1 MAQYSDS
8 WLQFEAAS
16 GGRVTL
22 TGDASEM
29 RNQFAGLYAALAP
42 NYPPAPDAVSVM
54 NGSHEGIKYRVYFP
68 KNAGKL
74 LPVGVYTHGG
84 GFVLGD
90 LDTED
95 MLCQAFVEQAE
106 TILVSVDYRLA
117 PEHPHP
123 AQLNDTIKI
132 LEWAHHN
139 ADSFGG
145 DANRFYTIG
154 ASAGASLAL
163 MSAREIMSGRTSV
176 APGCLQGVVAIGP
189 FTVHPDH
196 VPQEYQTGYSSY
208 IELGDTAP
216 IISRAVMDR
225 FFRCANLDADKSDG
239 FILLHKDDF
248 RQFPPVYVATAG
260 CDPLRDD
267 GKILAAA
274 LRNAGVEADSG
285 GSLGR
290 VERLPWPM
298 RNHAGVG
305 VGVRARVLKPC
316 PNQKDES
323 LPAVDASRPV
333 KIAGD
338 EKNDAMGSGHAAG
351 VACGV
356 STGNATVRIAPTIL
370 LFSSQA
376 IRYPPILVNAGG
388 TLVIAHFWIL
398 MRCLCQKSEWREI
411 LNSFVIDMVN
421 IFSSVNLPLSQCYKA
436 FNFDDEPSE
445 SMDLA
450 GVSMAPQL
458 PSEEDVRYCIRW
470 YTRATNCV
478 FDLFSYNE
486 LVEKVIPWLGDKRPS
501 ASKSCI
507 NFLVLAIGA
516 QCGPRDMEREANAY
530 FMHGRYLAMSQFF
543 DKPRIVTVQIY
554 ALLAMYLLN
563 ASRRNAASM
572 HLSVAVRTA
581 YALGIHR
588 PDATALFSATEAS
601 FRERV
606 WKVLRI
612 LDLFLSTS
620 LGHSPSTAETR
631 DTGSQRG
638 YSASND
644 LCYIF
649 EKILCELY
657 EKQEVQP
664 SALHHVSTHHREW
677 AARFHEGLQVDHIS
691 ADEYVGDEPGSKQLN
706 IGLLHL
712 KEAYY
717 WTIMLCSFPYLL
729 ELVQRRITNFS
740 DPLPLPAT
748 NNVCAEL
755 LPQRDTLLAHASV
768 NSAVLTIVLLRGLLH
783 AREIPKRL
791 PFVVNSVFTS
801 CLVLGA
807 SFFADLDCVFP
818 VEETLLTAE
827 KLLGLFQQH
836 DSLARRELSIVRSL
850 RSACNEFVKQRHE
863 RWLKHQGVL
872 IQGLFGDIKSRQ
884 TNTRESSRSCSSVQ
898 TPLSMGGIGLTTR
911 GLSRENFLSLQSPNH
926 IQLESNAIWDD
937 LFGDNAPIHLCGSD
951 IQQTEAGA
959 QLMNMSEEVDFP
971 SSLSFLAGDEAA
983 GLRSAGAL

>member
-1 MAQYSDS
+1 
-8 WLQFEAAS
+8 
-16 GGRVTL
+16 
-22 TGDASEM
+22 
-29 RNQFAGLYAALAP
+29 
-42 NYPPAPDAVSVM
+42 
-54 NGSHEGIKYRVYFP
+54 
-68 KNAGKL
+68 
-74 LPVGVYTHGG
+74 
-84 GFVLGD
+84 
-90 LDTED
+90 
-95 MLCQAFVEQAE
+95 
-106 TILVSVDYRLA
+106 
-117 PEHPHP
+117 
-123 AQLNDTIKI
+123 
-132 LEWAHHN
+132 
-139 ADSFGG
+139 
-145 DANRFYTIG
+145 
-154 ASAGASLAL
+154 
-163 MSAREIMSGRTSV
+163 
-176 APGCLQGVVAIGP
+176 
-189 FTVHPDH
+189 
-196 VPQEYQTGYSSY
+196 
-208 IELGDTAP
+208 
-216 IISRAVMDR
+216 
-225 FFRCANLDADKSDG
+225 
-239 FILLHKDDF
+239 
-248 RQFPPVYVATAG
+248 
-260 CDPLRDD
+260 
-267 GKILAAA
+267 
-274 LRNAGVEADSG
+274 
-285 GSLGR
+285 
-290 VERLPWPM
+290 
-298 RNHAGVG
+298 
-305 VGVRARVLKPC
+305 
-316 PNQKDES
+316 
-323 LPAVDASRPV
+323 
-333 KIAGD
+333 
-338 EKNDAMGSGHAAG
+338 
-351 VACGV
+351 
-356 STGNATVRIAPTIL
+356 
-370 LFSSQA
+370 
-376 IRYPPILVNAGG
+376 
-388 TLVIAHFWIL
+388 
-398 MRCLCQKSEWREI
+398 
-411 LNSFVIDMVN
+411 
-421 IFSSVNLPLSQCYKA
+421 
-436 FNFDDEPSE
+436 
-445 SMDLA
+445 
-450 GVSMAPQL
+450 
-458 PSEEDVRYCIRW
+458 
-470 YTRATNCV
+470 V

-486 LVEKVIPWLGDKRPS
+486 LVENVIPWLGDKRPS

-530 FMHGRYLAMSQFF
+530 FMHGRYLALSQFLEE
-543 DKPRIVTVQIY
+543 PRIVTVQIY

-572 HLSVAVRTA
+572 YLSVAVRTA

-706 IGLLHL
+706 IGLLHF

-827 KLLGLFQQH
+827 KLLDLFQQH
-836 DSLARRELSIVRSL
+836 DSLARRELAIVRSL

-872 IQGLFGDIKSRQ
+872 IQGLFGDPKFRQ

-898 TPLSMGGIGLTTR
+898 TPLSMRGTGLTTS
-911 GLSRENFLSLQSPNH
+911 GLSRENFVSLQSPSH

-983 GLRSAGAL
+983 GLRSAGTL